1 MKKILLHFQN
11 LTYRRKLIWAWILVS
26 LLPLSIMGIFCCYQT
41 IHLLQKQELS
51 SMNSALNTVSNT
63 LDSQLELYYELI
75 TYLAS
80 SDEIVSTPF
89 LNSSSLYDT
98 YDHLNYHFDVFLKGI
113 YTQHPE
119 IEQITLYNAVSD
131 LSHGQQLRPIADLKQ
146 YSWYDEDSVTPHPS
160 WYLNDDGTLWVIQ
173 QIPNP
178 FIKYIQSY
186 SKNCIAI
193 KISPHRFFQSLEDI
207 STDYHLQISSASQ
220 ILYDVTSDSV
230 SNISH
235 DPVVWTTLSGKTQQ
249 QGWKILLEKPTQM
262 VFASI
267 HQMAYI
273 IIGIIFICIILI
285 VLASGILS
293 SFFVR
298 RINHLHE
305 QMQEV
310 KKGNFS
316 ITIHDSCHDEIG
328 ELTENFHDMVEK
340 INRLIQQ
347 DYLNKIQLKET
358 QLKALQAQINPHFL
372 YNCLSLINSK
382 AIINQQPEI
391 SQMSQLLSTFYRT
404 TLNKGKSE
412 TTLENEIKNVQSYI
426 DIQLLLHDQAFD
438 VIYQIDPALPNIK
451 VPNLLLQPLVENSI
465 IHGILPN
472 KVRRGKLF
480 LSITKVQQQILISV
494 LDNGLGIP
502 DEQLQQLLTTDSG
515 GYGLKNVNERIHLS
529 YGDGYGLTINS
540 ICGESTMIT
549 FCLPIS

>member
-41 IHLLQKQELS
+41 LHMLQKQELS
-51 SMNSALNTVSNT
+51 SMNSALSTVSNT
-63 LDSQLELYYELI
+63 MDSQLELYYELI
-75 TYLAS
+75 TYLAC

-89 LNSSSLYDT
+89 LDPASLYDT

-131 LSHGQQLRPIADLKQ
+131 LSHGQQLRPISDLEQ
-146 YSWYDEDSVTPHPS
+146 YSWYRENSVTPHPS
-160 WYLNDDGTLWVIQ
+160 WYLNDDGTLWIIQ
-173 QIPNP
+173 QVPAP

-186 SKNCIAI
+186 SENCIAI
-193 KISPHRFFQSLEDI
+193 KISPHKFFQSLEDI
-207 STDYHLQISSASQ
+207 STDYHLQISTESQ

-230 SNISH
+230 SSLSRDLNA
-235 DPVVWTTLSGKTQQ
+235 WTTLSEKTQQ
-249 QGWKILLEKPTQM
+249 QNWTILLEKPTQI
-262 VFASI
+262 VFAPI

-273 IIGIIFICIILI
+273 IIGIIFICIMLI
-285 VLASGILS
+285 ILASGILS
-293 SFFVR
+293 SVFVR
-298 RINHLHE
+298 RINHLHD

-328 ELTENFHDMVEK
+328 ELTENFHDMVEE
-340 INRLIQQ
+340 IHRLIQQ

-382 AIINQQPEI
+382 AIMNQQPEI

-404 TLNKGKSE
+404 TLNKGNTE

-426 DIQLLLHDQAFD
+426 DIQLLLHDQSFD
-438 VIYQIDPALPNIK
+438 VVYQIDSSLPDIK
-451 VPNLLLQPLVENSI
+451 IPNLLLQPLVENSI
-465 IHGILPN
+465 IHGLLPN
-472 KVRRGKLF
+472 KTKRGKLF
-480 LSITKVQQQILISV
+480 LSITKVQQQISFSV

-502 DEQLQQLLTTDSG
+502 EKQLQKLLTTDSG

-549 FCLPIS
+549 FCLPIH

>member
-26 LLPLSIMGIFCCYQT
+26 LLPLSIMEIFCCYQT
-41 IHLLQKQELS
+41 LHMLQKQELS
-51 SMNSALNTVSNT
+51 SMNSALSTVSNT
-63 LDSQLELYYELI
+63 MDSQLELYYELI
-75 TYLAS
+75 TYLAC

-89 LNSSSLYDT
+89 LDSASLYDT

-131 LSHGQQLRPIADLKQ
+131 LSHGQQLRPISDLEQ
-146 YSWYDEDSVTPHPS
+146 YSWYRENSVTPHPS
-160 WYLNDDGTLWVIQ
+160 WYLNDDGTLWIIQ
-173 QIPNP
+173 QVPAP

-186 SKNCIAI
+186 SENCIAI
-193 KISPHRFFQSLEDI
+193 KISPHKFFQSLEDI
-207 STDYHLQISSASQ
+207 STDYHLQISTESQ

-230 SNISH
+230 SSLSRDLNA
-235 DPVVWTTLSGKTQQ
+235 WTTLSEKTQQ
-249 QGWKILLEKPTQM
+249 QNWTILLEKPTQI
-262 VFASI
+262 VFAPI

-273 IIGIIFICIILI
+273 IIGIIFICIMLI
-285 VLASGILS
+285 ILASGILS
-293 SFFVR
+293 SVFVR
-298 RINHLHE
+298 RINHLHD

-328 ELTENFHDMVEK
+328 ELTENFHDMVEE
-340 INRLIQQ
+340 IHRLIQQ

-382 AIINQQPEI
+382 AIMNQQPEI

-404 TLNKGKSE
+404 TLNKGNTE

-426 DIQLLLHDQAFD
+426 DIQLLLHDQSFD
-438 VIYQIDPALPNIK
+438 VVYQIDSSLPDIK
-451 VPNLLLQPLVENSI
+451 IPNLLLQPLVENSI

-472 KVRRGKLF
+472 KTKRGKLF
-480 LSITKVQQQILISV
+480 LSITKVQQQISFSV

-502 DEQLQQLLTTDSG
+502 EEQLQKLLTTDSG

-529 YGDGYGLTINS
+529 YGYGYGLTINS

-549 FCLPIS
+549 FCLPIH

>member
-11 LTYRRKLIWAWILVS
+11 LTYRRKLIWA
-26 LLPLSIMGIFCCYQT
+26 SIMGIFCCYQT
-41 IHLLQKQELS
+41 LHMLQKQELS
-51 SMNSALNTVSNT
+51 SMNSALSTVSNT
-63 LDSQLELYYELI
+63 MDSQLELYYELI
-75 TYLAS
+75 TYLAC

-89 LNSSSLYDT
+89 LDSASLYDT

-131 LSHGQQLRPIADLKQ
+131 LSHGQQLRPISDLEQ
-146 YSWYDEDSVTPHPS
+146 YSWYRENSVTPHPS
-160 WYLNDDGTLWVIQ
+160 WYLNDDGTLWIIQ
-173 QIPNP
+173 QVPAP

-186 SKNCIAI
+186 SENCIAI
-193 KISPHRFFQSLEDI
+193 KISPHKFFQSLEDI
-207 STDYHLQISSASQ
+207 STDYHLQISTESQ

-230 SNISH
+230 SSLSRDLNA
-235 DPVVWTTLSGKTQQ
+235 WTTLSEKTQQ
-249 QGWKILLEKPTQM
+249 QNWTILLEKPTQI
-262 VFASI
+262 VFAPI

-273 IIGIIFICIILI
+273 IIGIIFICIMLI
-285 VLASGILS
+285 ILASGILS
-293 SFFVR
+293 SVFVR
-298 RINHLHE
+298 RINHLHD

-328 ELTENFHDMVEK
+328 ELTENFHDMVEE
-340 INRLIQQ
+340 IHRLIQQ

-382 AIINQQPEI
+382 AIMNQQPEI

-404 TLNKGKSE
+404 TLNKGNTE

-426 DIQLLLHDQAFD
+426 DIQLLLHDQSFD
-438 VIYQIDPALPNIK
+438 VVYQIDSSLPDIK
-451 VPNLLLQPLVENSI
+451 IPNLLLQPLVENSI

-472 KVRRGKLF
+472 KTKRGKLF
-480 LSITKVQQQILISV
+480 LSITKVQQQISFSV

-502 DEQLQQLLTTDSG
+502 EKQLQKLLTTDSG

-549 FCLPIS
+549 FCLPIH

>member
-41 IHLLQKQELS
+41 LHMLQKQELS

-63 LDSQLELYYELI
+63 MDSQLELYYELI
-75 TYLAS
+75 TYLAC
-80 SDEIVSTPF
+80 SDEIVSTSF
-89 LNSSSLYDT
+89 LDPASLYDT
-98 YDHLNYHFDVFLKGI
+98 YDYLNYHFDVFLKGI

-131 LSHGQQLRPIADLKQ
+131 LSHGQQLRPISDLKQ
-146 YSWYDEDSVTPHPS
+146 YSWYRENSVTPHPS
-160 WYLNDDGTLWVIQ
+160 WYLNDDGTLWIIQ
-173 QIPNP
+173 KVPAP

-186 SKNCIAI
+186 SENCIAI
-193 KISPHRFFQSLEDI
+193 KISPHKFFQSLEDI
-207 STDYHLQISSASQ
+207 STDYHLQISTESQ

-230 SNISH
+230 SSLSRDLNA
-235 DPVVWTTLSGKTQQ
+235 WTTLSEKTQQ
-249 QGWKILLEKPTQM
+249 QNWTILVEKPTQI
-262 VFASI
+262 VFAPI

-273 IIGIIFICIILI
+273 IIGIIFFCIMLI
-285 VLASGILS
+285 IFASGILS
-293 SFFVR
+293 SVFVR
-298 RINHLHE
+298 RINHLHD
-305 QMQEV
+305 QMLKV
-310 KKGNFS
+310 KKGDFS

-328 ELTENFHDMVEK
+328 ELTENFHNMVEE
-340 INRLIQQ
+340 IHRLIQQ

-382 AIINQQPEI
+382 AIMNHQPEI

-404 TLNKGKSE
+404 TLNKGNTE

-438 VIYQIDPALPNIK
+438 VIYQIDSALPDIK

-480 LSITKVQQQILISV
+480 LSITKVQQQISISV

-529 YGDGYGLTINS
+529 YGDEYGLTINS

-549 FCLPIS
+549 FCLPIA

>member
-41 IHLLQKQELS
+41 LHMLQKQELS
-51 SMNSALNTVSNT
+51 SMNSALSTVSNT
-63 LDSQLELYYELI
+63 MDSQLELYYELI
-75 TYLAS
+75 TYLAC

-89 LNSSSLYDT
+89 LDSASLYDT

-131 LSHGQQLRPIADLKQ
+131 LSHGQQLRPISDLEQ
-146 YSWYDEDSVTPHPS
+146 YSWYRENSVTPHPS
-160 WYLNDDGTLWVIQ
+160 WYLNDDGTLWIIQ
-173 QIPNP
+173 QVPAP

-186 SKNCIAI
+186 SENCIAI
-193 KISPHRFFQSLEDI
+193 KISPHKFFQSLEDI
-207 STDYHLQISSASQ
+207 STDYHLQISTESQ

-230 SNISH
+230 SSLSRDLNA
-235 DPVVWTTLSGKTQQ
+235 WTTLSEKTQQ
-249 QGWKILLEKPTQM
+249 QNWTILLEKPTQI
-262 VFASI
+262 VFAPI

-273 IIGIIFICIILI
+273 IIGIIFICIMLI
-285 VLASGILS
+285 ILASGILS
-293 SFFVR
+293 SVFVR
-298 RINHLHE
+298 RINHLHD

-328 ELTENFHDMVEK
+328 ELTENFHDMVEE
-340 INRLIQQ
+340 IHRLIQQ

-382 AIINQQPEI
+382 AIMNQQPEI

-404 TLNKGKSE
+404 TLNKGNTE

-426 DIQLLLHDQAFD
+426 DIQLLLHDQSFD
-438 VIYQIDPALPNIK
+438 VVYQIDSSLPDIK
-451 VPNLLLQPLVENSI
+451 IPNLLLQPLVENSI

-472 KVRRGKLF
+472 KTKRGKLF
-480 LSITKVQQQILISV
+480 LSITKVQQQISFSV

-502 DEQLQQLLTTDSG
+502 EKQLQKLLTTDSG

-549 FCLPIS
+549 FCLPIH

>member
-41 IHLLQKQELS
+41 LHMLQKQELS
-51 SMNSALNTVSNT
+51 SMNSALSTVSNM
-63 LDSQLELYYELI
+63 DSQLELYYELI
-75 TYLAS
+75 TYLAC

-89 LNSSSLYDT
+89 LDSASLYDT

-131 LSHGQQLRPIADLKQ
+131 LSHGQQLRPISDLEQ
-146 YSWYDEDSVTPHPS
+146 YSWYRENSVTPHPS
-160 WYLNDDGTLWVIQ
+160 WYLNDDGTLWIIQ
-173 QIPNP
+173 QVPAP

-186 SKNCIAI
+186 SENCIAI
-193 KISPHRFFQSLEDI
+193 KISPHKFFQSLEDI
-207 STDYHLQISSASQ
+207 STDYHLQISTESQ

-230 SNISH
+230 SSLSRDLNA
-235 DPVVWTTLSGKTQQ
+235 WTTLSEKTQQ
-249 QGWKILLEKPTQM
+249 QNWTILLEKPTQI
-262 VFASI
+262 VFAPI

-273 IIGIIFICIILI
+273 IIGIIFICIMLI
-285 VLASGILS
+285 ILASGILS
-293 SFFVR
+293 SVFVR
-298 RINHLHE
+298 RINHLHD

-328 ELTENFHDMVEK
+328 ELTENFHDMVEE
-340 INRLIQQ
+340 IHRLIQQ

-382 AIINQQPEI
+382 AIMNQQPEI

-404 TLNKGKSE
+404 TLNKGNTE

-426 DIQLLLHDQAFD
+426 DIQLLLHDQSFD
-438 VIYQIDPALPNIK
+438 VVYQIDSSLPDIK
-451 VPNLLLQPLVENSI
+451 IPNLLLQPLVENSI

-472 KVRRGKLF
+472 KTKRGKLF
-480 LSITKVQQQILISV
+480 LSITKVQQQISFSV

-502 DEQLQQLLTTDSG
+502 EKQLQKLLTTDSG

-549 FCLPIS
+549 FCLPIH